1 MDWFC
6 KTKHSGCEHGTTPK
20 RWLAFSLI
28 ELMAVVAIIGV
39 LVSLAL
45 PRFRTFVARARM
57 AEATHNLGVIQSLQK
72 SYILHQEMLGNDGRP
87 WCCRLMGRGYQGA
100 GWCGSADLKNKLGF
114 RVEDCTKLRYSC
126 WSGDTV
132 VLNGLINA
140 YLGASLPVGATNEPS
155 SVAHNNG
162 EGVHRIYP
170 GCHGIGKHDAWSVR
184 SGSGKKL
191 QHLWDIVEECE

>member
-1 MDWFC
+1 MGWLC
-6 KTKHSGCEHGTTPK
+6 KTTHSDCDRSDLPK

-28 ELMAVVAIIGV
+28 ELMAVVAIMGV

-72 SYILHQEMLGNDGRP
+72 SYILYQEMLGNDGRP
-87 WCCRLMGRGYQGA
+87 WCCILMGRGYQGA
-100 GWCGSADLKNKLGF
+100 GWCTDIYLKNKLGF
-114 RVEDCTKLRYSC
+114 RVEDCTKLRYSY
-126 WSGDTV
+126 WSGDTIF
-132 VLNGLINA
+132 LNAAINT
-140 YLGASLPVGATNEPS
+140 YLGGNLPVALTNEPV

-170 GCHGIGKHDAWSVR
+170 GCHGNGKHDAWSVR
-184 SGSGKKL
+184 SGSGDRL
-191 QHLWDIVEECE
+191 QHLADIVEQCK